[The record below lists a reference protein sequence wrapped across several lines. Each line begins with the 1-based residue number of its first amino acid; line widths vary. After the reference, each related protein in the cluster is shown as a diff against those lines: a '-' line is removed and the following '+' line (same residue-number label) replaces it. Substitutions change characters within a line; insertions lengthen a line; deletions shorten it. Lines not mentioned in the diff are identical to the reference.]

1 MDWYLKALKQYT
13 NFNGRARRK
22 EYWMFTLINTLIAIT
37 IVFIESKF
45 LRAFDQDGL
54 GFVYIIYALVMLLPT
69 IAVSVRRL
77 HDIGRSGYVLLVTL
91 IPGIGGILMLIYT
104 LKEGEPGS
112 NRYGP
117 DPKQKTE
124 QNY

>member
-1 MDWYLKALKQYT
+1 MNWYLKALKQYA

-22 EYWMFTLINTLIAIT
+22 EYWTFTLINALIAIT

-45 LRAFDQDGL
+45 LNAFDEDGF
-54 GFVYIIYALVMLLPT
+54 GFIYIAYALVMFLPT

-104 LKEGEPGS
+104 LQQGEPGS

-117 DPKQKTE
+117 DPKQTE
-124 QNY
+124 EESH